1 MKSTLLAVAVTA
13 ALTLGACKK
22 AEDASTTDAAV
33 ATQPASDGAEQ
44 AQAPA
49 ASTNAAEAALP
60 DDTAAAADEDNDE
73 AAAERK
79 ARQSKLDYAS
89 MEDGYLSDANGQW
102 AISATASTSFGNA
115 NDKPADSH
123 DPSTPWQATGAPN
136 ADEWQNDNQDVG
148 FDWIQLKYA
157 HAVRPTEVR
166 AVLHGNEAIEAITKV
181 ELIDTAGQS
190 HVLWSGLSDARQDKR
205 GPRTWYV
212 QPVKDADYTTDTVK
226 LTFANNVA
234 SGYKEVDAVQLVG
247 K

>member
-13 ALTLGACKK
+13 ALTLGACKN
-22 AEDASTTDAAV
+22 AEDTSATDTATTTEQASGSVD
-33 ATQPASDGAEQ
+33 ATQ
-44 AQAPA
+44 APETTA
-49 ASTNAAEAALP
+49 TTPEAAP
-60 DDTAAAADEDNDE
+60 VDEADTAADEDNDE

-79 ARQSKLDYAS
+79 ERQSKLDYAS
-89 MEDGYLSDANGQW
+89 MEDGYLNDTNGQW
-102 AISATASTSFGNA
+102 ATSATASSSFGNA
-115 NDKPADSH
+115 NEKPADSH

-136 ADEWQNDNQDVG
+136 GDAWQNDNQDVG

-157 HAVRPTEVR
+157 NAVTPSEVR
-166 AVLHGNEAIEAITKV
+166 AVVHGNEAIEAITKV
-181 ELIDTAGQS
+181 ELIDTTGQS
-190 HVLWSGLSDARQDKR
+190 HVLWSGLSDAKQDKR

-212 QPVKDADYTTDTVK
+212 TPAKDADYMTDTVK